1 MTHADQGAG
10 APLVSVI
17 IPTTTQA
24 QTLDQCLAL
33 LFARLPRDV
42 AVEVVVVL
50 NGATAEVERVADRY
64 ADRLR
69 LARSAINLG
78 FVGGFNRGRA
88 AARGLLLASLHDDT
102 FIEPGWLEGLLAAVR
117 NHPEAGL
124 FCSLVTDP
132 DGTPQSVGTLIWRS
146 GHPTNPW
153 LHEPPAAAAFAAV
166 EPIQAGGS
174 SSLLVRADVFD
185 AIGGLDERYYP
196 AFFGDLDLAM
206 GIWAAGFSVLLVP
219 ESRARHR
226 RGSSTSRRYRY
237 FLYDRNH
244 QHFSA
249 KWAAELAAHPIHEP
263 TAERLA
269 EARAWVRD
277 RAARLAAR
285 AAPGPRALPS
295 RFNHD
300 AREQEERLTRL
311 AAEVAQAYS
320 AELERDLER
329 STAAT
334 SALERELEARGA
346 EIGRLQEELLRVSS
360 EAASLRERLRAL
372 EASRWQRLYRRLLP
386 VLRPLAR
393 WRRAPS
399 D

>member
-1 MTHADQGAG
+1 MGD
-10 APLVSVI
+10 PLVSVI

-24 QTLDQCLAL
+24 QSLDQCLAL
-33 LFARLPRDV
+33 LWARLPRDV

-50 NGATAEVERVADRY
+50 NGATAEVERVAERY
-64 ADRLR
+64 ADRIR
-69 LARSAINLG
+69 LARSAVNLG

-88 AARGLLLASLHDDT
+88 AARGRLLASLHDDT
-102 FIEPGWLEGLLAAVR
+102 FVEPGWLEALLAAVR
-117 NHPEAGL
+117 DHPEAGL

-153 LHEPPAAAAFAAV
+153 LDEPPAAAAFAAV

-174 SSLLVRADVFD
+174 SALLMRADVFD

-219 ESRARHR
+219 QSRARHR

-244 QHFSA
+244 QQFSS

-277 RAARLAAR
+277 RAARLAAS
-285 AAPGPRALPS
+285 AAPRALPS
-295 RFNHD
+295 RFHHD
-300 AREQEERLTRL
+300 STEQEERLTRV
-311 AAEVAQAYS
+311 AAVVAQDYS
-320 AELERDLER
+320 AALERDLER
-329 STAAT
+329 STTAA
-334 SALERELEARGA
+334 SALEVELEARGS
-346 EIGRLQEELLRVSS
+346 EVGRLKEDVRRASA